1 MRGFLVR
8 RPNATPRVFR
18 SDLQLVNPLVEE
30 CRFGATLLRRSAFS
44 FSPRPKVGAIFLLI
58 TYRYTLFMPNN
69 STSWGKVAAWYDDLL
84 DGDDTYQKKVILPN
98 LKRLAGIQKG
108 DQVLDLGCGQGF
120 FAREFAKAGGR
131 VTGVDLASDLIDLAK
146 KNSGAAIEYRVAPA
160 DQLNFLKNGGADKIF
175 IILALQNMENAGAVI
190 KECRRVIKP
199 SGKIHLVLNHPAF
212 RIPKASGWGWDE
224 RRGIQYRRIDGY
236 LSESKE
242 KIQMHP
248 GNAPKDHTFSFHR
261 PLQFYAKVLGNNG
274 FAVTRLE
281 EWESHRRSQPGARAA
296 SENRARREIPLF
308 LYIEAVAL

>member
-120 FAREFAKAGGR
+120 FAREFGMPERLVRAGSQC
-131 VTGVDLASDLIDLAK
+131 DASR
-146 KNSGAAIEYRVAPA
+146 AA
-160 DQLNFLKNGGADKIF
+160 
-175 IILALQNMENAGAVI
+175 
-190 KECRRVIKP
+190 
-199 SGKIHLVLNHPAF
+199 
-212 RIPKASGWGWDE
+212 
-224 RRGIQYRRIDGY
+224 
-236 LSESKE
+236 
-242 KIQMHP
+242 
-248 GNAPKDHTFSFHR
+248 
-261 PLQFYAKVLGNNG
+261 
-274 FAVTRLE
+274 
-281 EWESHRRSQPGARAA
+281 RRSAEARGHCATTTTEEA
-296 SENRARREIPLF
+296 EPIPAARRRLGRAGRPWRRRRR
-308 LYIEAVAL
+308 